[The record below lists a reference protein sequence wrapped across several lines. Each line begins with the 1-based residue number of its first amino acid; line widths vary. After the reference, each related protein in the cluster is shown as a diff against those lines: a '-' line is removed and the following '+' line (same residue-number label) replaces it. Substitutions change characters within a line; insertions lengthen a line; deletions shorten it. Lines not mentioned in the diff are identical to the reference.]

1 MKTNRILFLFFV
13 LILVVNISYSFQT
26 NSSNYRQSPLIVS
39 SGGEI
44 VNSSSYKNYVATGII
59 AGVINSSTY
68 KNWLGFFYG
77 WLLADGQPCTSNNQC
92 EGGFCCSNLCSSS
105 SCPTTT
111 TTTTSR
117 TTSRTMRTMMTMRSC
132 CCAVSIA
139 YS

>member
-13 LILVVNISYSFQT
+13 LILVANISYYFQI

-44 VNSSSYKNYVATGII
+44 VNSSSYKNYAATGIV

-77 WLLADGQPCTSNNQC
+77 WCNC
-92 EGGFCCSNLCSSS
+92 EGFWLSDRILGVLAKS
-105 SCPTTT
+105 TI
-111 TTTTSR
+111 
-117 TTSRTMRTMMTMRSC
+117 RSFS
-132 CCAVSIA
+132 ANVGKDLQRNAGRSIRKP
-139 YS
+139 YRNEL